1 MFVSHSSEFRTSERN
16 LSHRFTAFRLIG
28 CLALAV
34 IFGLTQ
40 FDVAKL
46 FSQEAT
52 RSGPTT
58 EDVDSPELLFFYDET
73 TQIDPTSAAAIKT
86 AVESGFR
93 IREIAARRFPRLA
106 ERFKVRS
113 FPSLIMLRRDR
124 THARHDGR
132 FTFGRIREMFARA
145 RERRLERREDF
156 REDFREMLAGSFRR
170 PSRSDAPPTA
180 PGNNPAYVQTSTNSA
195 TANPT
200 SLASS
205 SSPIPKPLD
214 RNGRFPVAHAPT
226 LAEQIAFNATVR
238 LRVVDPGGTSHGTGT
253 IIHSNGNDAL
263 ILTCGHIFRES
274 KGRGKIEGDVNFAS
288 GMQRISGQL
297 ISFDAKAHDVALIA
311 IRTSQPIQA
320 APLAPP
326 TRRLQLN
333 QPVFTVGCDK
343 ANAPTIRR
351 SHYKRVAIYDSVEK
365 YDVYGRPIDGRSGG
379 GLFDEQ
385 GRLIGVCNAAAVHVD
400 EGIYSGLR
408 TIYGQLASS
417 HLVQLFSPSAGQPNQ
432 TVAAPRN
439 QMASDGFAL
448 SNRNDADRDEFTKA
462 NSSAGLNQAEVRIPP
477 SNMVMTT
484 GWTSAGRSLSPT
496 ARLRDLPNS
505 QNEFANDVT
514 RPLPVNDTASS
525 LHASN
530 SQAMV
535 PVLRVPVRDPQS
547 GIQSNVVISLN
558 DLPAD
563 LAAKVKAVAAT
574 KLANEASR
582 IRALSPELKR

>member
-28 CLALAV
+28 CLALAM

-343 ANAPTIRR
+343 ANAPTI
-351 SHYKRVAIYDSVEK
+351 
-365 YDVYGRPIDGRSGG
+365 
-379 GLFDEQ
+379 
-385 GRLIGVCNAAAVHVD
+385 
-400 EGIYSGLR
+400 
-408 TIYGQLASS
+408 
-417 HLVQLFSPSAGQPNQ
+417 
-432 TVAAPRN
+432 
-439 QMASDGFAL
+439 
-448 SNRNDADRDEFTKA
+448 
-462 NSSAGLNQAEVRIPP
+462 
-477 SNMVMTT
+477 
-484 GWTSAGRSLSPT
+484 
-496 ARLRDLPNS
+496 
-505 QNEFANDVT
+505 
-514 RPLPVNDTASS
+514 
-525 LHASN
+525 
-530 SQAMV
+530 
-535 PVLRVPVRDPQS
+535 
-547 GIQSNVVISLN
+547 
-558 DLPAD
+558 
-563 LAAKVKAVAAT
+563 
-574 KLANEASR
+574 
-582 IRALSPELKR
+582 

>member
-28 CLALAV
+28 CLTLAV

-40 FDVAKL
+40 FDVSKL

-52 RSGPTT
+52 QSGPTT
-58 EDVDSPELLFFYDET
+58 EVVDPPELLFFYDDT
-73 TQIDPTSAAAIKT
+73 TQIDPASAAAIKT

-124 THARHDGR
+124 MHARHDGR
-132 FTFGRIREMFARA
+132 FTFGRIREMFAKA
-145 RERRLERREDF
+145 RERRLERREN
-156 REDFREMLAGSFRR
+156 FREMLAGNFRR
-170 PSRSDAPPTA
+170 PSRADAPPTS
-180 PGNNPAYVQTSTNSA
+180 PGGNPAYVQTSTNSP
-195 TANPT
+195 TANPVGPTT
-200 SLASS
+200 SSH
-205 SSPIPKPLD
+205 PIPKPLD
-214 RNGRFPVAHAPT
+214 RNGRFPVAHVPT
-226 LAEQIAFNATVR
+226 SAEQIAFNATVR

-263 ILTCGHIFRES
+263 VLTCGHIFRES
-274 KGRGKIEGDVNFAS
+274 KGRGKIEGDVNFTS
-288 GMQRISGQL
+288 GIQRITGQL

-311 IRTSQPIQA
+311 IRTPQPIQA
-320 APLAPP
+320 APLAPR
-326 TRRLQLN
+326 TSRLQLN

-343 ANAPTIRR
+343 ANSPTIRR

-417 HLVQLFSPSAGQPNQ
+417 HLVQLFAPSALQGNQLVSTPRKQP
-432 TVAAPRN
+432 
-439 QMASDGFAL
+439 ASSGFAL
-448 SNRNDADRDEFTKA
+448 SSRNDAVRDELATA
-462 NSSAGLNQAEVRIPP
+462 NSSVGRQHAEVRIPP
-477 SNMVMTT
+477 SNMVVNT
-484 GWTSAGRSLSPT
+484 GWKSAGTAQSPT
-496 ARLRDLPNS
+496 ARLRDSPTS
-505 QNEFANDVT
+505 QNQIADPGTRSVPANTV
-514 RPLPVNDTASS
+514 ASS
-525 LHASN
+525 SVASN
-530 SQAMV
+530 SKAMV
-535 PVLRVPVRDPQS
+535 PVVRVPIRDPQS
-547 GIQSNVVISLN
+547 GIQSDAVISLN

-563 LAAKVKAVAAT
+563 LAARVKEVAAT
-574 KLANEASR
+574 KLANDASR
-582 IRALSPELKR
+582 IRALSPERNR

>member
-28 CLALAV
+28 CLTLAV

-156 REDFREMLAGSFRR
+156 REMLAGSFRR
-170 PSRSDAPPTA
+170 PSRSDAPPTS

-195 TANPT
+195 TANPTSPT

-238 LRVVDPGGTSHGTGT
+238 LRVVDSGGTSHGTGT

-263 ILTCGHIFRES
+263 VLTCGHIFRES
-274 KGRGKIEGDVNFAS
+274 KGRGKIEGDVDFAS

-320 APLAPP
+320 VPLAPP

-343 ANAPTIRR
+343 ANTPTIRR

-432 TVAAPRN
+432 TVATPRT
-439 QMASDGFAL
+439 QGASDEFAL
-448 SNRNDADRDEFTKA
+448 SSRNDGYRDEFTKA
-462 NSSAGLNQAEVRIPP
+462 NSSAGLHQAEVRIPP
-477 SNMVMTT
+477 SNMVMNT
-484 GWTSAGRSLSPT
+484 GWTSAGKSLSPT
-496 ARLRDLPNS
+496 ARFRDSTNS
-505 QNEFANDVT
+505 QNGFANDAT
-514 RPLPVNDTASS
+514 RPLPVSDT
-525 LHASN
+525 ASN

-547 GIQSNVVISLN
+547 GIQSNAVISLN